1 MQIFS
6 TDPAAVSL
14 ALAITGDAVADL
26 LEKAELLDIDGD
38 DAAGM
43 LTLLAAHRGRAIR

>member
-6 TDPAAVSL
+6 TDPAAVYL

-26 LEKAELLDIDGD
+26 LAKRFFWGAT
-38 DAAGM
+38 A
-43 LTLLAAHRGRAIR
+43 R